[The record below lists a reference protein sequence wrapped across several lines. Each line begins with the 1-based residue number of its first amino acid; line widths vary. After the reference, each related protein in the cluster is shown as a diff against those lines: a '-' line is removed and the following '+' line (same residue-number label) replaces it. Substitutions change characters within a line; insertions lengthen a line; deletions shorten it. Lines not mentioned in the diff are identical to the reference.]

1 MSSSPNDTRIL
12 VLRSYDIN
20 PSNSAATY
28 YSPTGAPVVTP
39 AGTIADNRMT
49 MTWNN
54 VNLRLLM
61 GDTFYNKYDKFHIR
75 VNTWLIGQNPTS
87 VIASQTVATA
97 DARTVDVYM
106 SGLAWDPAPYNQG
119 STSKSANRV
128 QIASG
133 VLNIIPSTAGL
144 GIGQVVNYAIGQ
156 SPSHAFS
163 KTADSPNITINVVTA
178 STQTAYIP
186 ASNLLLYGHMDFILE
201 IHGIP
206 KDETETR
213 VDSNLMIRE
222 NTNLRNRPAS
232 DFDDKT
238 IFE

>member
-1 MSSSPNDTRIL
+1 MSSPNDTRIL
-12 VLRSYDIN
+12 VLRSFDIN

-28 YSPTGAPVVTP
+28 YSSTGAPVVTA
-39 AGTIADNRMT
+39 AGIVADNRMS

-119 STSKSANRV
+119 SASKSAGRV

-144 GIGQVVNYAIGQ
+144 GIGQVVNYSIGQ
-156 SPSHAFS
+156 SPSHCFS
-163 KTADSPNITINVVTA
+163 KTADSPTITINVVTA

-186 ASNLLLYGHMDFILE
+186 AANTLLYGHMEFILE

-206 KDETETR
+206 KEETQTI
-213 VDSNLMIRE
+213 VDRNLMSVKIEGHRH
-222 NTNLRNRPAS
+222 RPES
-232 DFDDKT
+232 DFSDKT
-238 IFE
+238 VFE